1 MLKYFKCALQ
11 LLEVLRKIVVL
22 RNTIEQEQHTVY
34 IYIYIYVDNYEFS
47 RACIVVLTVIS
58 TRQSRSLIPK
68 KQTTKS
74 KHWVK

>member
-11 LLEVLRKIVVL
+11 LSEVLSKIVVL
-22 RNTIEQEQHTVY
+22 MNKIKQEQHNVY
-34 IYIYIYVDNYEFS
+34 IHIYMLTIMGFS

>member
-11 LLEVLRKIVVL
+11 LSEVLRKIVVL
-22 RNTIEQEQHTVY
+22 MSKIKPEQHN
-34 IYIYIYVDNYEFS
+34 IYMLTIMGFS
-47 RACIVVLTVIS
+47 RACIVVFTVIS

>member
-11 LLEVLRKIVVL
+11 LSEVPSKIVVL
-22 RNTIEQEQHTVY
+22 MNTIEQEQQNVY
-34 IYIYIYVDNYEFS
+34 IYADNYEFIS